1 MLVKINNKEYA
12 ALETLVKQYGI
23 NLNALIAIAK
33 SKSMTYIHSDET
45 HIIIIADESSI
56 VSSLTEIENEVS
68 PTVKIAIKH
77 LVSKMSRRIP

>member
-33 SKSMTYIHSDET
+33 SKGMTYIHSDET
-45 HIIIIADESSI
+45 HIIIADESSI